1 MGYKKYTVFFLLS
14 VFLMARVEPVFPY
27 LKTLPQLTHNIIS
40 HLSALYTGSTE
51 VNILANID
59 IEDQDNTDTKDD
71 EKETEKEVTK
81 SIKEECKMLL
91 HDYTALLIFN
101 QSSNRTLFHL
111 YLSGKER
118 THVNEVFRPP
128 LV

>member
-1 MGYKKYTVFFLLS
+1 MGFKKYTVFFLLS
-14 VFLMARVEPVFPY
+14 IFLMARVEPVFPY
-27 LKTLPQLTHNIIS
+27 LKALPQLTHNVIS
-40 HLSALYTGSTE
+40 HLSSLCTGSAE
-51 VNILANID
+51 VNILADID
-59 IEDQDNTDTKDD
+59 IEDQDNADSKDD
-71 EKETEKEVTK
+71 EKEGEKEVAK

-101 QSSNRTLFHL
+101 ESSNRTLFHL
-111 YLSGKER
+111 FLSGKER

>member
-1 MGYKKYTVFFLLS
+1 MVYFLLA
-14 VFLMARVEPVFPY
+14 VFMMARVEPAFPY
-27 LKTLPQLTHNIIS
+27 LKTIPKVTHNIITNLTS
-40 HLSALYTGSTE
+40 LCTGAQK
-51 VNILANID
+51 VNILADVAID
-59 IEDQDNTDTKDD
+59 DQDGDNNKEA
-71 EKETEKEVTK
+71 EKEGEKEVAK

-91 HDYTALLIFN
+91 YNHSLDLIS
-101 QSSNRTLFHL
+101 QASSNRTLFHL